1 MDEARAW
8 RMRQKLKPK
17 KGEFKDLNPR
27 SFKDL
32 AVQFGLAPTTIN
44 RNYNEA
50 VRNHQLRKLKKSK
63 KSDESVDSNGS
74 DEEEKEASE
83 TSREILDDL
92 PEMQKEQMARTE
104 EDPKI
109 PPTLKQEPIE

>member
-1 MDEARAW
+1 MDETEFHMIMCCGARVMDEARAW

-44 RNYNEA
+44 
-50 VRNHQLRKLKKSK
+50 
-63 KSDESVDSNGS
+63 
-74 DEEEKEASE
+74 
-83 TSREILDDL
+83 
-92 PEMQKEQMARTE
+92 
-104 EDPKI
+104 
-109 PPTLKQEPIE
+109 